1 MSHPSSPLASPRG
14 GAPRHASPPI
24 VLTFAASDPTGA
36 GGLQADLL
44 TLASLGCHPLSVL
57 TAVAVQDS
65 AALDALQPVSPE
77 WIDDQ
82 ARTLLEDMSVGAFKV
97 GRLGSVEN
105 AALVAE
111 ILADYPDIPVVL
123 DPVALAPAPVGS
135 GDGPR
140 LADDLSEAWGDSWEA
155 QWDGELESDRAL
167 AAAVAE
173 LLLPQATVV
182 TPNRLEARLLAGDLP
197 ARGGEDQDDAGDDVE
212 GDDSVAADPADDDAA
227 PAAEL
232 ARTLIERGC
241 SHVLFTGVHTPSPD
255 VVNRLYDETGLVH
268 TYRWKRLAG
277 PFNGAGATLSA
288 AIAAN
293 LANGLTIQDAVRE
306 AQDYCWHALA
316 AGFRAGMGR
325 RVPDRFFWARGLAGD
340 GRPS

>member
-1 MSHPSSPLASPRG
+1 MSQSSPPPAHSRG
-14 GAPRHASPPI
+14 GATRHASPPI
-24 VLTFAASDPTGA
+24 VLTFAAADPTGA

-57 TAVAVQDS
+57 TAVTVQDS
-65 AALDALQPVSPE
+65 AAVDALQTVSPAWVE
-77 WIDDQ
+77 DQ
-82 ARTLLEDMSVGAFKV
+82 ARTLLEDMSVAAFKV
-97 GRLGSVEN
+97 GRVGSVEN

-123 DPVALAPAPVGS
+123 DPVALVAAPPGND
-135 GDGPR
+135 DGLR
-140 LADDLSEAWGDSWEA
+140 LPAEGAETSEAWGDDWES

-167 AAAVAE
+167 VAAVAE
-173 LLLPQATVV
+173 LLLPLATVV
-182 TPNRLEARLLAGDLP
+182 APNQLEARLLAGDLP
-197 ARGGEDQDDAGDDVE
+197 QEEDDAEATPGDAEADV
-212 GDDSVAADPADDDAA
+212 

-232 ARTLIERGC
+232 ARTLVERGC

-255 VVNRLYDETGLVH
+255 VINHLYDASGLVQ

-293 LANGLTIQDAVRE
+293 LANGLGVEDAVRE

-340 GRPS
+340 GASA